1 MIVVDASVAINGLL
15 TDGRARRVMSEQDV
29 AVPHLVDSEV
39 TSALRRLV
47 RLDELSAEDG
57 ERAVRRWQRL
67 AVVRFSVT
75 GLLDRV
81 WELRDNVTAYDAT
94 YVAVAE
100 ALDTELLTTDA
111 RLAGATGPRCSITV
125 LRPT

>member
-15 TDGRARRVMSEQDV
+15 TDGRTRRVLSEQDV
-29 AVPHLVDSEV
+29 AAPHLVDSEV

-57 ERAVRRWQRL
+57 ERAVRRWQHL
-67 AVVRFSVT
+67 AIVRMPVA

-81 WELRDNVTAYDAT
+81 WELRDNLTAYDAT

-100 ALDTELLTTDA
+100 ELDVELLTTDG
-111 RLAGATGPRCSITV
+111 RLAATPGPTCPITV
-125 LRPT
+125 VRR